1 MVRRSLVLDLMA
13 VEHTAPSQEK
23 RVLSRGFVQIREGKD
38 IYSVSISGMYSY
50 NMHSSYLEQFD
61 KDDKT
66 PLIRGPVLQTL
77 STYRPHFFLLKF
89 VILKRFNDQFSDLV
103 CKIHSRFGTFIPK
116 WLQTPYPL
124 GGIELSLIYDLSS
137 LSKYARAYWL
147 KSIT

>member
-1 MVRRSLVLDLMA
+1 M
-13 VEHTAPSQEK
+13 EHTAPSQEK

-50 NMHSSYLEQFD
+50 NMHSSYLEKFD

-77 STYRPHFFLLKF
+77 SRPHFLLKF
-89 VILKRFNDQFSDLV
+89 VILKRFKGQFSDLI

-116 WLQTPYPL
+116 
-124 GGIELSLIYDLSS
+124 
-137 LSKYARAYWL
+137 
-147 KSIT
+147 